1 MKYNPTLASWLTEL
15 TTAATAGT
23 FVKGALTQPTAAA
36 GDLKTLDI
44 RPIQVKRELKLSFTY
59 HHKTRDI
66 VKNYTPDESKDVLA
80 KLLDKSFT
88 QAKAFT
94 LEADLLLV
102 KTGRDYT
109 LTRHGATQKEAP
121 SLSHDKPKQRL
132 IASQT
137 ESGAKPY
144 LHALGLTDAQGH
156 VRKESQDKFRQIN
169 KYIEILDSLLKPLPA
184 AQPLKVVDMGS
195 GKGYLTFALY
205 DHLTATL
212 GRTAQVTGV
221 EYRADMVKLCNEIA
235 RISNFTGLNFV
246 QGGIAESDCTGTDV
260 VIALHACDTA
270 TDDALAKGIKAGA
283 QILVVAPCC
292 HKQIR
297 KQMTANLTGKALA
310 THPLQPALRFG
321 TYAERMAEMLTD
333 TLRTLLLEKAGYTT
347 NLFEFIGGEHTP
359 KNVMIT
365 AIKNPK
371 SPTDSEK
378 ADIQKRIDILK
389 SQFGINHHYLEE
401 NI

>member
-15 TTAATAGT
+15 TAAATTGT
-23 FVKGALTQPTAAA
+23 FVKLALTKPLPAAE
-36 GDLKTLDI
+36 DLKSLDI

-66 VKNYTPDESKDVLA
+66 VKNYTPEESKDVLA
-80 KLLDKSFT
+80 KLLNTSFT

-102 KTGRDYT
+102 KNGRDYT
-109 LTRHGATQKEAP
+109 LTRHGATQTQAP
-121 SLSHDKPKQRL
+121 SLSHDKPKQRVL
-132 IASQT
+132 TTGEGKAYQ
-137 ESGAKPY
+137 
-144 LHALGLTDAQGH
+144 HALGLTDASGH
-156 VRKESQDKFRQIN
+156 LKKDAQDKFRQIN
-169 KYIEILDSLLKPLPA
+169 KYIEILDSLLKPLTS
-184 AQPLKVVDMGS
+184 QPLKVVDMGS

-205 DHLTATL
+205 DHLTTTL

-235 RISNFTGLNFV
+235 VQNHFSGLQFV
-246 QGGIAESDCTGTDV
+246 QGGIADYDCTATDV

-270 TDDALAKGIKAGA
+270 TDDALAKGIRAGA
-283 QILVVAPCC
+283 QVIVVAPCC

-297 KQMTANLTGKALA
+297 KQMTANLTGKTLQSN
-310 THPLQPALRFG
+310 PLNAALRFG

-333 TLRTLLLEKAGYTT
+333 TLRTLLLEQAGYTT

-359 KNVMIT
+359 KNVMIVAT
-365 AIKNPK
+365 KNPK
-371 SPTDSEK
+371 SPTESEK
-378 ADIQKRIDILK
+378 ADIQARIDTLK
-389 SQFGINHHYLEE
+389 SQFGIQKHFLES
-401 NI
+401 ISLQA